1 MAGSLASRRA
11 ITRTSV
17 SVMLLMTALSVL
29 SAKRTWALPAELVDL
44 GLASG
49 SGFAAGVSAAADALS
64 GSLALPL
71 PLFPLAAVRT
81 LAEALSA
88 FRLIDAARGACCS
101 LRPMALMTFCAN
113 CSLLKGFAR

>member
-1 MAGSLASRRA
+1 MAGSFASRRA

-17 SVMLLMTALSVL
+17 SVMLLMTALRVL
-29 SAKRTWALPAELVDL
+29 SAKRTWALPAELVGL

-49 SGFAAGVSAAADALS
+49 SGFAAVVSAAADSLG

-71 PLFPLAAVRT
+71 PLLPLLLLPLPAALAAVRT

-88 FRLIDAARGACCS
+88 LRLIDAARGACCS
-101 LRPMALMTFCAN
+101 FRPM
-113 CSLLKGFAR
+113 